1 MSRLVVALSLALA
14 ACACSKS
21 KSSKPEPAADK
32 GAPTADK
39 KEAAPKGGEV
49 AQPEGSGE
57 SFNLTVDAP
66 APVAPGGEAIAR
78 LTVVP
83 TAGYHINQD
92 FPTKLTLEPKE
103 GVTLAKT
110 EFAVE
115 DAEKFDESQLV
126 FAVKATPA
134 AAGSYQV
141 DGKLKFAVCKGEED
155 CEPKRRSVSFTVA
168 AQ

>member
-1 MSRLVVALSLALA
+1 MSRLAVALTLSLT

-21 KSSKPEPAADK
+21 KSSKPEPQPTAET
-32 GAPTADK
+32 GAPKPAT
-39 KEAAPKGGEV
+39 KGGGAES
-49 AQPEGSGE
+49 AMPEGDGA
-57 SFNLTVDAP
+57 SFQLTIDAP

-103 GVTLAKT
+103 GIALAKT
-110 EFAVE
+110 EFAVA
-115 DAEKFDESQLV
+115 DAEKFDESQLI

-134 AAGSYQV
+134 ASGSYQV